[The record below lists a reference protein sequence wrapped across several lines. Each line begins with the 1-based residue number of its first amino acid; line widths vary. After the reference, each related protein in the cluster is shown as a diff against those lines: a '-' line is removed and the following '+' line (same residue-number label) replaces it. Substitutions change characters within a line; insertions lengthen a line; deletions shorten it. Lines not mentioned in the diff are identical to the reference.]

1 MVQLKANGA
10 NATTAAAPQ
19 TEQVALAC
27 TAPRLSPRLD
37 NPRLSTVTLLYN
49 KSGSTIEV
57 NRLDNENDGESN
69 HEKTNLLTA
78 SNSSKWS

>member
-1 MVQLKANGA
+1 MVQLKVNGA

-19 TEQVALAC
+19 TEQVALAS
-27 TAPRLSPRLD
+27 TATV
-37 NPRLSTVTLLYN
+37 PRLSTVTLLYN
-49 KSGSTIEV
+49 KSGSSIEV

-78 SNSSKWS
+78 SNSSKWSLNN

>member
-1 MVQLKANGA
+1 MVQLKVNGA
-10 NATTAAAPQ
+10 NASTAAAPQ
-19 TEQVALAC
+19 TEQVALAS
-27 TAPRLSPRLD
+27 TATGPRLS
-37 NPRLSTVTLLYN
+37 NVTLLYN

-78 SNSSKWS
+78 SNSSKWPYNN